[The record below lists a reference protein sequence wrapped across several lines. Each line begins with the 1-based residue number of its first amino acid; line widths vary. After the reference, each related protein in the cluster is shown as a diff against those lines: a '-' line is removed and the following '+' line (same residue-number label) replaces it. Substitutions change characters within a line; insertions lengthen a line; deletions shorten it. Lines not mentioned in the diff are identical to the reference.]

1 MSLFNCA
8 KFMILYRAV
17 PYEGDCESEG
27 CTMIKNK
34 FIVPIATWIVITLS
48 LYLSIIV
55 KSRTPFAVPLL
66 LAYIGIGLIGF
77 LYSLLLRVLKMPLG
91 STVFFFLSLASG
103 LYLFFG
109 MPKGSD
115 GLSELATFLGWL
127 VLMGGSI
134 VVALI
139 IGLIQRF
146 RKR

>member
-1 MSLFNCA
+1 
-8 KFMILYRAV
+8 MIN
-17 PYEGDCESEG
+17 
-27 CTMIKNK
+27 NK
-34 FIVPIATWIVITLS
+34 FIVPVATWIVITLS

-77 LYSLLLRVLKMPLG
+77 LYSLLLNFLKMPLG
-91 STVFFFLSLASG
+91 SIVFFFLSFASG

-115 GLSELATFLGWL
+115 GLSELAAFLGWL